1 MGADGRSGEA
11 ECESQRDDD
20 AETTHL
26 SSRRDGDVECRPQIE
41 IVESLEV
48 RVDLPDARARQGGH
62 LDEEVVPV
70 RAGEVLLGFRGTRRV
85 PEGELNRAVPR
96 QSELRPVRVV
106 IQEDR
111 ERVYPDRRRVRIRF
125 EMESQTDLD
134 HVDDEDSI

>member
-11 ECESQRDDD
+11 EWESQRDDD

-62 LDEEVVPV
+62 LDEEVVPM
-70 RAGEVLLGFRGTRRV
+70 RTGEVLLGFRGTRRV
-85 PEGELNRAVPR
+85 PECDMNCAVLHPSGLLPLPEQVQDERAIVA
-96 QSELRPVRVV
+96 S
-106 IQEDR
+106 
-111 ERVYPDRRRVRIRF
+111 
-125 EMESQTDLD
+125 
-134 HVDDEDSI
+134 

>member
-26 SSRRDGDVECRPQIE
+26 SSRRDGDVECRPQTE
-41 IVESLEV
+41 IVEPLEV

-70 RAGEVLLGFRGTRRV
+70 RTGEVLFGFGGSWRF
-85 PEGELNRAVPR
+85 PEGELKRAVSR
-96 QSELRPVRVV
+96 QREFCPFRVV
-106 IQEDR
+106 
-111 ERVYPDRRRVRIRF
+111 F
-125 EMESQTDLD
+125 
-134 HVDDEDSI
+134 